1 MGVLGDVCCAFGK
14 AFHTKC
20 VKCRDMYDFARN
32 VLARIRLKCIENES
46 MDETYEKTLAGI
58 RPKVDKRVRVD
69 EANKT
74 TFACIRPYDKKG
86 QIRMHIING
95 LRWRFLR

>member
-1 MGVLGDVCCAFGK
+1 MCRAFGK
-14 AFHTKC
+14 AFHAKC
-20 VKCRDMYDFARN
+20 GKSRDMYDLARN
-32 VLARIRLKCIENES
+32 VLARIHLKCIENES

-58 RPKVDKRVRVD
+58 HPKAHKRVSMD
-69 EANKT
+69 ETNKT

>member
-1 MGVLGDVCCAFGK
+1 MGVLGDVCRAFGK
-14 AFHTKC
+14 AFHAKC
-20 VKCRDMYDFARN
+20 GKSRDMYDLARN
-32 VLARIRLKCIENES
+32 VLARIHLKCIENES
-46 MDETYEKTLAGI
+46 MDET
-58 RPKVDKRVRVD
+58 
-69 EANKT
+69 NKT